1 MGDRL
6 GIRGVLHSFSDSILA
21 IAFIFKGNNLYMNVS
36 SQSKVFDR
44 RLNDQATLLEITL

>member
-6 GIRGVLHSFSDSILA
+6 GTRSVLRFLLETFLA
-21 IAFIFKGNNLYMNVS
+21 KRVIFKGNNLYMNVS

-44 RLNDQATLLEITL
+44 RLNDQATLLEFTL